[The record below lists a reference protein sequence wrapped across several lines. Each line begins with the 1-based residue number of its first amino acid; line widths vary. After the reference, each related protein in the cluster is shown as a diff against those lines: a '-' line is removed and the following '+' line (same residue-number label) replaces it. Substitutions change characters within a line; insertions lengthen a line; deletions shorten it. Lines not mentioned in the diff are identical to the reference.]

1 MDYELEEK
9 QLEKSLKQGKYSKK
23 RSPLSTK
30 KSMKDGKQTSD
41 SWETKS
47 HLRDAGPK
55 RSVVL
60 DSLTSIFHR
69 GHAQKI
75 KTKKVNNH

>member
-1 MDYELEEK
+1 MNYELEEK

-23 RSPLSTK
+23 HSPLSTK

-60 DSLTSIFHR
+60 DSLTSIFIE
-69 GHAQKI
+69 GMP
-75 KTKKVNNH
+75 KKSKRKK